1 MPKKS
6 ATSLRV
12 VTANRLGD
20 GRVVYLTAD
29 SDWDERIEAAR
40 ATDSD
45 ELARD
50 LLRVAELAAEQ
61 RAVVEPY
68 LIAVE
73 RQDGNGSIQ
82 ALGQRERIRAAG
94 PSVRLDLDRRAAFGV
109 GRE

>member
-1 MPKKS
+1 MTRKS
-6 ATSLRV
+6 ETSLRV

-20 GRVVYLTAD
+20 GQVVYLTAD
-29 SDWDERIEAAR
+29 SDWDARIETAR

-45 ELARD
+45 ELAQD

-61 RAVVEPY
+61 HVVVEPY

-73 RQDGNGSIQ
+73 RQDSDGSIQ

-94 PSVRLDLDRRAAFGV
+94 QIGRAHV
-109 GRE
+109 